1 MARHTPRTRE
11 TGGPAPRI
19 APHLVPMPLSVI
31 SQVASGDGPLPKELI
46 RYVVATAGAAPSV
59 HNTQPWLFQWDG
71 FVLDLYADRRR
82 QLHRADPA
90 GRLLAISCGAAL
102 HHAQL
107 AVRGLGRD
115 AQVQLLPGGSH
126 GDHLARLIPGTGKA
140 HLPSANEWAL
150 LQAVGERR
158 TYRDA
163 FEPHRLS
170 RGLLVELEQT
180 VAQTGCGLR
189 LVERPGEREDVAQ
202 LIVNASLHLERDPIA
217 REELTT
223 WSRWEDDLNSGV
235 PIVDG
240 IPRSAVGRGDRSA
253 VHPAFTQRDFRVDV
267 DSHAA
272 SPAEAEP
279 LPVSLEDPD
288 VAAIW
293 TMADTTVDWVT
304 AGMALS
310 ALLLTA
316 TCAGAAASLL
326 NQPLEDPV
334 LRTRLHDAL
343 RVPGAVQLLL
353 RLGYS
358 ERAAQAPITPRRP
371 VDDILGV
378 RADADSG
385 AARHLPPHLWPPT

>member
-1 MARHTPRTRE
+1 MATQTPHPQTSISAHHSE
-11 TGGPAPRI
+11 PLP
-19 APHLVPMPLSVI
+19 LPLSLSVV
-31 SQVASGDGPLPKELI
+31 SSLANDDGPLPDELI
-46 RYVVATAGAAPSV
+46 RHVVATAGAAPSV
-59 HNTQPWLFQWDG
+59 HNTQPWLFRWDG
-71 FVLDLYADRRR
+71 YVLDLYADRRR

-115 AQVQLLPGGSH
+115 AQVQLLPGGSQD
-126 GDHLARLIPGTGKA
+126 DHLARLIPGTGKP
-140 HLPSANEWAL
+140 HLPTHNEWAL

-170 RGLLVELEQT
+170 RGLLIELEQT
-180 VAQTGCGLR
+180 VAHSGCGLR
-189 LVERPGEREDVAQ
+189 LVERPGEREEVAE
-202 LIVNASLHLERDPIA
+202 LIMSAALHLEQDPIA
-217 REELTT
+217 QEELKT
-223 WSRWEDDLNSGV
+223 WSRWEDDLNSGL

-240 IPRSAVGRGDRSA
+240 IPRSSIGHPDRDA
-253 VHPAFTQRDFRVDV
+253 VHPAFTQRDFRVDG
-267 DSHAA
+267 DAGPDATS
-272 SPAEAEP
+272 SAEHEP
-279 LPVSLEDPD
+279 VAPEDPD

-293 TMADTTVDWVT
+293 TVADTTLDWLT

-326 NQPLEDPV
+326 NQPLEEPV

-343 RVPGAVQLLL
+343 RVPGPVQLLL

-358 ERAAQAPITPRRP
+358 EMAARAPMTPRRP
-371 VDDILGV
+371 VKDFLTIRG
-378 RADADSG
+378 DADP
-385 AARHLPPHLWPPT
+385 AVQLPPHLWPPA